1 MMIGLIGAHRTGKT
15 TLAKHVESGVPSIKA
30 ITVNLGKAQSI
41 LGFDSAKQDYTFKE
55 RRTIQDGLLNYMAEL
70 YKESAIHYENVI
82 FDRTP
87 LDLIG
92 YTISLANS
100 NVLDQE
106 DEVWLEDFIRNCNL
120 LTEFYLDKL
129 FLVQPGIDLITDN
142 TTSAPAQ
149 KGYIEHLNYIYAG
162 VITQINYRTRA
173 FIIPRQV
180 TDLDDRAHFVMT
192 NK

>member
-30 ITVNLGKAQSI
+30 ITVNIGQAQKI
-41 LGFDSAKQDYTFKE
+41 LGFDSSKQDYSFKE
-55 RRTIQDGLLNYMAEL
+55 RRIIQDGLLNYMAEL
-70 YKESAIHYENVI
+70 YKEAAVHYENVI

-92 YTISLANS
+92 YTMLAVTANA
-100 NVLDQE
+100 LDQE
-106 DEVWLEDFIRNCNL
+106 DEEWLKDYIRNCNL
-120 LTEFYLDKL
+120 LTEFYLDRI
-129 FLVQPGIDLITDN
+129 FLLQPSIELRNEN
-142 TTSAPAQ
+142 TTSAPAHP
-149 KGYIEHLNYIYAG
+149 GYVEHFNYIYAG